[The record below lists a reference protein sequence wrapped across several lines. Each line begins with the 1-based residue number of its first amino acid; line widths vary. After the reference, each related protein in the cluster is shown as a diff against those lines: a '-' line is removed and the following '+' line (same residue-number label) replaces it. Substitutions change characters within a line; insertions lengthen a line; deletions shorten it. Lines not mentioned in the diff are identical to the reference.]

1 MPEEAEEVAEIDQE
15 LRGKAHTA
23 AIAALEV
30 VPFAMLIADATGA
43 ALAVN
48 SKWTDLS
55 GLGRSNSLG
64 AGWLSVLD
72 PDARHRLRDDV
83 VRVAAGDSGSTV
95 DYQLGSDL
103 NRRWARWWIS
113 RHELE
118 GMALVAI
125 GVADVDDDYTR
136 QANLYHLA
144 THDSLTGLINR
155 SHFIECLD
163 QALRRSQRASRHV
176 AVVYVDLDGF
186 KRVNDRGGHSL
197 GDRVLY
203 AIAARLRH
211 AVRSAD
217 MVARIGGDEF
227 AVLCEGLG
235 AADQADVVAR
245 RIALALQESVDLDG
259 ERWSVA
265 ASVGAAVDRGDPDNA
280 EELVDRADR
289 AMYSVKL
296 ARRVP
301 GEDGAATPPRA
312 DASPP
317 PFERRAGTDA
327 ENGHPTGR
335 LTAPPVEP
343 VSAMAEPDERVAV
356 AEATASA
363 APGARAASMAASP
376 SPGSVGVAVDEGPS
390 EPAPAAAAPTRLTVL
405 DPDEARQALRE
416 LAEVASAFTSQQG
429 APEPQSVSTSDPARR
444 RLAADVTSL
453 RESIDSIRRML
464 DRLLASDG
472 GVIDIR
478 ERDL

>member
-1 MPEEAEEVAEIDQE
+1 MPEEAEEVAEIEHE

-30 VPFAMLIADATGA
+30 VPFAMLIADASGQ

-48 SKWTDLS
+48 GKWLDLS

-72 PDARHRLRDDV
+72 PDTRHRLREDV
-83 VRVAAGDSGSTV
+83 VRVAAGEDGHTI
-95 DYQLGSDL
+95 DYQMGSEL
-103 NRRWARWWIS
+103 HRRWARWWIS
-113 RHELE
+113 RHELD
-118 GMALVAI
+118 GLPLVAI
-125 GVADVDDDYTR
+125 AVADVDDDYSR

-163 QALRRSQRASRHV
+163 QALRRSQRQSRHV

-265 ASVGAAVDRGDPDNA
+265 ASVGAAIDRGDPDNA
-280 EELVDRADR
+280 EDLVDRADR

-301 GEDGAATPPRA
+301 DENVASAPSGLDVTPEPTAFDRRGRREDENENGYST
-312 DASPP
+312 
-317 PFERRAGTDA
+317 RRA
-327 ENGHPTGR
+327 
-335 LTAPPVEP
+335 P
-343 VSAMAEPDERVAV
+343 VSPSGDMGHGASRSEAPSAAGPSPAPVRVAV
-356 AEATASA
+356 DPGPAETG
-363 APGARAASMAASP
+363 PAASSSP
-376 SPGSVGVAVDEGPS
+376 VRVS
-390 EPAPAAAAPTRLTVL
+390 VL
-405 DPDEARQALRE
+405 DPEEARRALRD
-416 LAEVASAFTSQQG
+416 LAEVASAFTSQQMPVEAQPMSAG
-429 APEPQSVSTSDPARR
+429 DPARY
-444 RLAADVTSL
+444 RLAADVDSL
-453 RESIDSIRRML
+453 RDSIDSIRRML
-464 DRLLASDG
+464 DRLLSSDN

>member
-1 MPEEAEEVAEIDQE
+1 MADSEQQ

-23 AIAALEV
+23 AVAALEV
-30 VPFAMLIADATGA
+30 VPFAMLIADATGQ

-48 SKWTDLS
+48 GKWMDLS

-72 PDARHRLRDDV
+72 PETRHRLREDV
-83 VRVAAGDSGSTV
+83 VRAAADGEGATV
-95 DYQLGSDL
+95 DYQMGAELH
-103 NRRWARWWIS
+103 RRWARWWIS
-113 RHELE
+113 RHELD
-118 GMALVAI
+118 GLPLVAI
-125 GVADVDDDYTR
+125 GVADVDDDYAR

-163 QALRRSQRASRHV
+163 QALRRSQRQSRHV

-197 GDRVLY
+197 GDRVLF

-235 AADQADVVAR
+235 AADQADVVAK
-245 RIALALQESVDLDG
+245 RIALALQESVDLEG
-259 ERWSVA
+259 ERWAVA
-265 ASVGAAVDRGDPDNA
+265 ASVGAAIDRGDPDSA
-280 EELVDRADR
+280 EDLVDRADR

-301 GEDGAATPPRA
+301 DDNGAAAPSRRDAPP
-312 DASPP
+312 SPP
-317 PFERRAGTDA
+317 PFERRGRSDP
-327 ENGHPTGR
+327 ENGYAPRRAPAATVTPVAPDPTGPSVSDAA
-335 LTAPPVEP
+335 TGSAPGPGPAGVP
-343 VSAMAEPDERVAV
+343 ADERRAQSVA
-356 AEATASA
+356 APSA
-363 APGARAASMAASP
+363 APSRVS
-376 SPGSVGVAVDEGPS
+376 
-390 EPAPAAAAPTRLTVL
+390 VL
-405 DPDEARQALRE
+405 DPEEARRALRD
-416 LAEVASAFTSQQG
+416 LAEVASTFTDQPVP
-429 APEPQSVSTSDPARR
+429 AEAVPVTANDPARH
-444 RLAADVTSL
+444 RLAADVVSL

-464 DRLLASDG
+464 DRLLASDS